1 MLISSFG
8 LYFRIKV
15 QTKRM
20 GLSNE
25 DLEPPADDPEFKPDE
40 EKGSTSKGEKRKPFN
55 ELGSEMKKLRMKPL
69 DDHVKGEICLKVK
82 FPSVSTLITFEFSR
96 KIT

>member
-40 EKGSTSKGEKRKPFN
+40 EKGSTSKEKRKSFS
-55 ELGSEMKKLRMKPL
+55 ELGPEMKKLRMKPL

-82 FPSVSTLITFEFSR
+82 FPLVSTLITFEFSR